1 MRTDLKSKTPTKRLP
16 KAIEAEDGTLT
27 DRAYRELEEMI
38 VTLQLSPGTVLSEQA
53 LAVRLKIGRT
63 PIREALQ
70 RLARDGLVVI
80 MPRRGIMVSEINL
93 RLQLRLLEV
102 RRELE
107 RLMASLAAERA
118 TPDERREFAEV
129 AAAMLAAAAKAD
141 DIAFMRLDQQ
151 FNILIATAAR
161 NEFARRSMG
170 LMNALSRRFWYQH
183 YQQVADLPLAAKLH
197 AAVADAGH
205 DAAADQAGA
214 VERNFL
220 RDRNCLLI
228 GYDAIF
234 AERSQEHQLLQGT
247 TVGERSPAGAVERQ
261 RLRPLAEI
269 FLAQDRRIAVA
280 IKAVPAMRIPRQ
292 HDMVADLRPARSRAG
307 LLDHPGG
314 FVPEHHR
321 QRITQRTVNDFEI
334 GMAKARGTNSH
345 Q

>member
-1 MRTDLKSKTPTKRLP
+1 MEWQVSGHLTLEYSSNVDTRLP
-16 KAIEAEDGTLT
+16 KAFGVTVTVPLSLPAVYMIYCKYTGGMDIRLDLSLVDVGNKLTKKQAKRGSRAAEDGTLT
-27 DRAYRELEEMI
+27 DRAYRELEEII

-53 LAVRLKIGRT
+53 LALRLKIGRT

-118 TPDERREFAEV
+118 TPEERREFAEV
-129 AAAMLAAAAKAD
+129 ADAMLAAAAKAD
-141 DIAFMRLDQQ
+141 DITFMRLDQR

-197 AAVADAGH
+197 AAVAEAVSQKKAK
-205 DAAADQAGA
+205 AAATAS
-214 VERNFL
+214 
-220 RDRNCLLI
+220 DRLI
-228 GYDAIF
+228 DYIEDF
-234 AERSQEHQLLQGT
+234 ARKT
-247 TVGERSPAGAVERQ
+247 
-261 RLRPLAEI
+261 
-269 FLAQDRRIAVA
+269 
-280 IKAVPAMRIPRQ
+280 
-292 HDMVADLRPARSRAG
+292 
-307 LLDHPGG
+307 LD
-314 FVPEHHR
+314 
-321 QRITQRTVNDFEI
+321 T
-334 GMAKARGTNSH
+334 
-345 Q
+345 

>member
-1 MRTDLKSKTPTKRLP
+1 MANIRLGWRIQHAGNPGLSLADVGNDLKSKTPMKRRSRT
-16 KAIEAEDGTLT
+16 IEAEDGTLT

-118 TPDERREFAEV
+118 TPEERREFAEV
-129 AAAMLAAAAKAD
+129 AEAMLAAAAKAD
-141 DIAFMRLDQQ
+141 DIAFMRLDQR

-183 YQQVADLPLAAKLH
+183 YQEVADLPLAAKLH
-197 AAVADAGH
+197 AAVAEAVAQKKVK
-205 DAAADQAGA
+205 AAATASDQ
-214 VERNFL
+214 
-220 RDRNCLLI
+220 LI
-228 GYDAIF
+228 DYIEDF
-234 AERSQEHQLLQGT
+234 ARKT
-247 TVGERSPAGAVERQ
+247 
-261 RLRPLAEI
+261 
-269 FLAQDRRIAVA
+269 
-280 IKAVPAMRIPRQ
+280 
-292 HDMVADLRPARSRAG
+292 
-307 LLDHPGG
+307 LD
-314 FVPEHHR
+314 
-321 QRITQRTVNDFEI
+321 T
-334 GMAKARGTNSH
+334 
-345 Q
+345 

>member
-1 MRTDLKSKTPTKRLP
+1 MEWQVSGLLTLEYSSNVDTRLSKAFGVTLTVLLSLPAVDMIYCKYTGGMDIRLDLSLVDVGNKLTKKQAKRGSR
-16 KAIEAEDGTLT
+16 AAEAEDGTLT

-53 LAVRLKIGRT
+53 LALRLKIGRT

-118 TPDERREFAEV
+118 TPEERREFADV
-129 AAAMLAAAAKAD
+129 AQAMLAAAAKAD
-141 DIAFMRLDQQ
+141 DIAFMRLDQR
-151 FNILIATAAR
+151 FNILIATSAR

-197 AAVADAGH
+197 AAVAEAVSQKKAK
-205 DAAADQAGA
+205 AAATAS
-214 VERNFL
+214 
-220 RDRNCLLI
+220 DRLI
-228 GYDAIF
+228 DYIEDF
-234 AERSQEHQLLQGT
+234 ARKT
-247 TVGERSPAGAVERQ
+247 
-261 RLRPLAEI
+261 
-269 FLAQDRRIAVA
+269 
-280 IKAVPAMRIPRQ
+280 
-292 HDMVADLRPARSRAG
+292 
-307 LLDHPGG
+307 LD
-314 FVPEHHR
+314 
-321 QRITQRTVNDFEI
+321 T
-334 GMAKARGTNSH
+334 
-345 Q
+345 